1 MVEQL
6 PVRKLRGHEHD
17 GHRDEESERGG
28 CVDCVALD
36 GESAVWHHGGGGEG
50 GGTDQGDDGLTSS
63 LSISIRIKGM
73 G

>member
-6 PVRKLRGHEHD
+6 SLRKLRGYQHD
-17 GHRDEESERGG
+17 GHRDEEPERGG
-28 CVDCVALD
+28 CVDCAAVD
-36 GESAVWHHGGGGEG
+36 GESAVRHHGGGGEG

-63 LSISIRIKGM
+63 CSIWIPIKGM